1 VLATTQRRQL
11 SGLMVGVLA
20 FLMSY
25 NPAPVVSIHAP
36 RVERDA
42 RPAKPETQIVVSIH
56 APRVERD
63 DVGNGV
69 DRWLSVSRLAH
80 SNSIN
85 STPCGMGRS
94 ILIS

>member
-1 VLATTQRRQL
+1 MHVSTRVPRARREQRGGALGVQL
-11 SGLMVGVLA
+11 G
-20 FLMSY
+20 
-25 NPAPVVSIHAP
+25 VSIH
-36 RVERDA
+36 
-42 RPAKPETQIVVSIH
+42 VSRAGH
-56 APRVERD
+56 D

-85 STPCGMGRS
+85 STPCGMRAWS